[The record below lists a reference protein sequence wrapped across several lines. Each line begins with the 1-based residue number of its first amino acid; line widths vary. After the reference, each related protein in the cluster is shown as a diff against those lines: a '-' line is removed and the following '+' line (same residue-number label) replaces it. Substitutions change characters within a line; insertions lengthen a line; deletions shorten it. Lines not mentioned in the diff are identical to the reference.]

1 MRAFV
6 IFLLGAVSL
15 LAVLSTKAP
24 AEIIHL
30 KNGRTISA
38 DHVRQDGAH
47 LEYEIGEESFAIL
60 NSSVDHVE
68 AGTLPEYAATNSAGA
83 LPNIPVF
90 TPPEGAGTNAD
101 LADKIIQHGAVD
113 SEALAQLDGGD
124 PGIAAAGY
132 YLAGK
137 NEFEHGNFSK
147 ARSNFRAGATF

>member
-6 IFLLGAVSL
+6 IFLLGVGL
-15 LAVLSTKAP
+15 LVVSTKTL

-68 AGTLPEYAATNSAGA
+68 AGNLTGTRSNEFGRDTPEHSSIYAAG
-83 LPNIPVF
+83 
-90 TPPEGAGTNAD
+90 
-101 LADKIIQHGAVD
+101 K
-113 SEALAQLDGGD
+113 GGKQ
-124 PGIAAAGY
+124 Y
-132 YLAGK
+132 
-137 NEFEHGNFSK
+137 
-147 ARSNFRAGATF
+147 